1 MKNVIRNLRKYPI
14 LPHKKIVGVKLD
26 TFIILY
32 PKVKKKVIIQF
43 LLLKVKLSNG
53 ITPNYSVHG
62 EKFISKLNFFYKK
75 IHYFYSDAGTHSKC
89 RIFTV
94 LNSTF

>member
-1 MKNVIRNLRKYPI
+1 MNYLITTNNVNSF
-14 LPHKKIVGVKLD
+14 KKIFDRHV
-26 TFIILY
+26 ILNHQSY
-32 PKVKKKVIIQF
+32 VHMIRLPQLTPANSIQYNKVNI
-43 LLLKVKLSNG
+43 
-53 ITPNYSVHG
+53 HG
-62 EKFISKLNFFYKK
+62 EKFISKLYFFYKK